1 MQIQTLG
8 LRANNAQ
15 KILHYLFKKP
25 IIDVNKVL
33 EITGVSQRTG
43 YSLIADLEKIEILEE
58 VTGGKRGKI
67 YAFKKYLKIF
77 N

>member
-1 MQIQTLG
+1 M
-8 LRANNAQ
+8 
-15 KILHYLFKKP
+15 
-25 IIDVNKVL
+25 L

-43 YSLIADLEKIEILEE
+43 YSLIADLEKLEILEE